1 MKPMIP
7 GFDPAKINDYFRL
20 GEDYAKAISEFATVD
35 PNAIDPARIYEAQRS
50 NMEAL
55 VDANQKAA
63 KAYEELFR
71 KQVDVLRAASEQVRK
86 RFEDL
91 QSDPVAAMEP
101 RKQAEVMQATLE
113 ETAKQLSDLAETAA
127 KVNAGALEGIG
138 KQVAANAASLAAAAK
153 R

>member
-1 MKPMIP
+1 MKPFIP
-7 GFDPAKINDYFRL
+7 GFDTTRINEYFKL
-20 GEDYAKAISEFATVD
+20 GEDYAKAISELATVD
-35 PNAIDPARIYEAQRS
+35 PKAIDPAKIYEVQRS

-55 VDANQKAA
+55 VDANREAA
-63 KAYEELFR
+63 RAYEELFR
-71 KQVDVLRAASEQVRK
+71 KQVAVLRSASEQVQK

-91 QSDPVAAMEP
+91 QSDPAAAMEP
-101 RKQAEVMQATLE
+101 GKQAEVMQATLE

-127 KVNAGALEGIG
+127 RLNAGALEGIG